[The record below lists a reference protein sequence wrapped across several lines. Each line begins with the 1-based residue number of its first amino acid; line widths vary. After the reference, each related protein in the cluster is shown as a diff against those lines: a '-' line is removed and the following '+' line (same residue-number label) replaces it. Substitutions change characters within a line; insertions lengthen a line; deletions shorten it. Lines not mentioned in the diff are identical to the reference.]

1 MSVFLTL
8 GYIVNGSFRLPP
20 QSQGQSLVLTFTTVS
35 LSQTDFFFFF
45 LAPAPTL
52 CLSSLFGDAT
62 ASRRWIGQEIRLL
75 DFTEMAETRAE
86 NSQLTVPGSIEER
99 GTV

>member
-1 MSVFLTL
+1 MDRSAFLL
-8 GYIVNGSFRLPP
+8 SRKA
-20 QSQGQSLVLTFTTVS
+20 SRSCS
-35 LSQTDFFFFF
+35 LSPQFRSHKLIFFFF

>member
-35 LSQTDFFFFF
+35 LSQTDFFFWLQRPPCACPHFSATPQRRDVGLDRRSDF
-45 LAPAPTL
+45 LTL
-52 CLSSLFGDAT
+52 LKWL
-62 ASRRWIGQEIRLL
+62 RLGL
-75 DFTEMAETRAE
+75 RTL
-86 NSQLTVPGSIEER
+86 N
-99 GTV
+99 

>member
-1 MSVFLTL
+1 MDRSAFLL
-8 GYIVNGSFRLPP
+8 SRKA
-20 QSQGQSLVLTFTTVS
+20 SRSCS
-35 LSQTDFFFFF
+35 LSPQFRSHKLIFSFFFF

>member
-35 LSQTDFFFFF
+35 LSQTDFSFFFGSSAHLVPVLTF
-45 LAPAPTL
+45 RRRHSVETLDWTGDPT
-52 CLSSLFGDAT
+52 S
-62 ASRRWIGQEIRLL
+62 
-75 DFTEMAETRAE
+75 
-86 NSQLTVPGSIEER
+86 
-99 GTV
+99 

>member
-1 MSVFLTL
+1 MDRSAFLL
-8 GYIVNGSFRLPP
+8 SRKA
-20 QSQGQSLVLTFTTVS
+20 SRSCSLSPVS

-52 CLSSLFGDAT
+52 CLSSLFSDAT